1 MSIISKNLRKKQVK
15 KIKRL
20 IVSGKGLS
28 EVAGLYNVSYM
39 TIYKIAAGLTWNNV
53 KPTGKLIGDR
63 DYKSKRVFSLAQC
76 ERIALK
82 KMKKRFSNN
91 RIATKLETS
100 ESTIQRAVENG
111 MASLGMK
118 LHKSSLNGGFTKEQK
133 GYQLTDEEIQY
144 LIDISVSGD
153 VPKWIRK
160 ENESERKKVR

>member
-15 KIKRL
+15 EIKRL
-20 IVSGKGLS
+20 IVSGKSLN
-28 EVAGLYNVSYM
+28 EVADLFNVSYM

-82 KMKKRFSNN
+82 KIKKRFSNN
-91 RIATKLETS
+91 RIAIRLETS
-100 ESTIQRAVENG
+100 ESTVQRAVENG

-118 LHKSSLNGGFTKEQK
+118 LHKASLNGGFSKEQK
-133 GYQLTDEEIQY
+133 RYDISDEVIQS
-144 LIDISVSGD
+144 LIEISVSGK
-153 VPKWIRK
+153 VPKWIRR
-160 ENESERKKVR
+160 ENESERRKKH